1 MAPELSSSERDKRRE
16 ECGETEGLQ
25 DGGSAR

>member
-1 MAPELSSSERDKRRE
+1 MAPELRASECEKRRE

-25 DGGSAR
+25 DGGSAW